1 MFRRSIFFLLLISF
15 TQFNGF
21 TQIKKIFILTLASL
35 ILFLISCGKQE
46 YTEKGISEFVQR
58 TDSLLT
64 NLAGQKYDWASAKAY
79 STVLAFY
86 PEPEI
91 IFLNEDLTYRKAAE
105 AFNLYYY
112 KDGHLIHFIG
122 KKLEYFTKKIKDTK
136 KQMTKLM
143 LNLESDGDV
152 ISYQKIVN
160 GELLNLDDSEL
171 EEVLTHAEELYKLVG
186 DKEE

>member
-1 MFRRSIFFLLLISF
+1 MKRVPMNRDEFHLAKIKNYKQMNKINSIIIAL
-15 TQFNGF
+15 
-21 TQIKKIFILTLASL
+21 L
-35 ILFLISCGKQE
+35 ILFIFSCSKQD
-46 YTEKGISEFVQR
+46 YTEKSISEIVQR
-58 TDSLLT
+58 TDSLLI
-64 NLAGQKYDWASAKAY
+64 NLAGQKYEWASAKAY
-79 STVLAFY
+79 STVTAYY
-86 PEPEI
+86 PEPDI
-91 IFLNEDLTYRKAAE
+91 IFLNEKFTYRRPAE

-136 KQMTKLM
+136 KRMTKLM

>member
-1 MFRRSIFFLLLISF
+1 M
-15 TQFNGF
+15 
-21 TQIKKIFILTLASL
+21 KKINSIIIALL
-35 ILFLISCGKQE
+35 ILFIFSCSKQE
-46 YTEKGISEFVQR
+46 YTENGISEIVQR

-86 PEPEI
+86 PEPDI
-91 IFLNEDLTYRKAAE
+91 IFLNENLTYRRAAE
-105 AFNLYYY
+105 AFNLYYF
-112 KDGHLIHFIG
+112 KDGNLIHFIG
-122 KKLEYFTKKIKDTK
+122 KKLEYFPKNIKNTK

-143 LNLESDGDV
+143 LNLDSDGDV

-160 GELLNLDDSEL
+160 GKLLNLDDSEL
-171 EEVLTHAEELYKLVG
+171 EDLLTHAKELYYQVG

>member
-1 MFRRSIFFLLLISF
+1 V
-15 TQFNGF
+15 N
-21 TQIKKIFILTLASL
+21 KIFILTFTSL
-35 ILFLISCGKQE
+35 IFLLISCGKQK
-46 YTEKGISEFVQR
+46 YTDKGINEIVQR

-64 NLAGQKYDWASAKAY
+64 NLAEQKYDWASAKSY

-86 PEPEI
+86 PEPDI
-91 IFLNEDLTYRKAAE
+91 IFLNEDLTYRRAAE

-112 KDGHLIHFIG
+112 KDGHLKHFIG
-122 KKLEYFTKKIKDTK
+122 KKLEYFTKKIKGTK
-136 KQMTKLM
+136 KRMTKLM

>member
-1 MFRRSIFFLLLISF
+1 MFRRSIFFLLFISF
-15 TQFNGF
+15 T
-21 TQIKKIFILTLASL
+21 
-35 ILFLISCGKQE
+35 ISCNKEE
-46 YTEKGISEFVQR
+46 YTDKSISEIVKR
-58 TDSLLT
+58 TDSLLV

-79 STVLAFY
+79 STVTAYY
-86 PEPEI
+86 PEHDI

-122 KKLEYFTKKIKDTK
+122 KKMEYLTENKKKIK
-136 KQMTKLM
+136 KQLTKLN

-152 ISYQKIVN
+152 ISYHKIVN
-160 GELLNLDDSEL
+160 GELSSLDDSDLDEIS
-171 EEVLTHAEELYKLVG
+171 THAEELYKLVG

>member
-1 MFRRSIFFLLLISF
+1 MFRRSVFFLLFISF
-15 TQFNGF
+15 
-21 TQIKKIFILTLASL
+21 I
-35 ILFLISCGKQE
+35 ISCSKQE
-46 YTEKGISEFVQR
+46 YTEKGISEIVQR

-86 PEPEI
+86 PEPDI
-91 IFLNEDLTYRKAAE
+91 IFLNENLTYRRAAE
-105 AFNLYYY
+105 AFNLYYF
-112 KDGHLIHFIG
+112 KDGNLIHFIG
-122 KKLEYFTKKIKDTK
+122 KKLEYFPKNIKNTK

-143 LNLESDGDV
+143 LNLDSDGDV

-160 GELLNLDDSEL
+160 GKLLNIDDSEL
-171 EEVLTHAEELYKLVG
+171 EDVLTHAKELYYQVG